1 MELLSTALDLIL
13 HIDRHLA
20 DLLVA
25 YGPWIYAILFF
36 IVFMETGFVVT
47 PFLPGDSLLFAAGA
61 LAATGGLDVTVLL
74 VSLTSAAILGNIANY
89 HIGRFVG
96 PRVFTQKSRW
106 LKQEHLLRA
115 QQFYD
120 KHGGKTI
127 VISRFLPFLR
137 TFAPFVAGAGRMN
150 YLRFSLYNAAG
161 GTAWVFSFVLLGY
174 YFGTRPWVKQN
185 FGLTIVAI
193 IVISTI
199 PAAVEVW
206 RAWRRRKRT
215 VA

>member
-1 MELLSTALDLIL
+1 MELLSTALDLVL

-25 YGPWIYAILFF
+25 YGPWIYAILFL

-74 VSLTSAAILGNIANY
+74 VSLTAAAILGNIANY

-96 PRVFTQKSRW
+96 PRVFTHKSRW

-206 RAWRRRKRT
+206 RAWRRKKR
-215 VA
+215 AAA